1 MGIKDK
7 LVKDKLV
14 KTAKE
19 EDITTKKI
27 HSLME
32 DNSNGYPLK
41 FRELPTE
48 DKGKIETCKYLHHI
62 KKIDNVPVDVRL
74 TCSAFFSSHNKK
86 YILIV
91 ELIIES
97 KDIFCC
103 NVEKNMKY
111 YDEIFRVDDIPK
123 LTIYGANA
131 FIFESIVEILNLFP
145 LLKFDKFNGRFT
157 KNKEYIHFDD
167 LFKFENTECTES
179 AECSVCYELT
189 KSKTP
194 CNHYLCFACNENI
207 PTKFRNSNYEMVER
221 NCPIC
226 RKNIIFYEDEDE
238 NENEDDS

>member
-7 LVKDKLV
+7 LI

-19 EDITTKKI
+19 EDIITKKI

-32 DNSNGYPLK
+32 DNSNNRSLK
-41 FRELPTE
+41 FKELPTN
-48 DKGKIETCKYLHHI
+48 DNKRIETRKYLHDI
-62 KKIDNVPVDVRL
+62 KKIDNVPVRVIIK
-74 TCSAFFSSHNKK
+74 CSAIIHDED
-86 YILIV
+86 YILII

-97 KDIFCC
+97 KDIYILRDD
-103 NVEKNMKY
+103 EPMKY
-111 YDEIFRVDDIPK
+111 YDKTFRVGDIPK
-123 LTIYGANA
+123 LTIYGANT
-131 FIFESIVEILNLFP
+131 FLFETIVKILNLFP

-157 KNKEYIHFDD
+157 TSKEYIPFDD

-207 PTKFRNSNYEMVER
+207 PTKFRNSEYEMIER

-226 RKNIIFYEDEDE
+226 RGNLIFYEDEDE
-238 NENEDDS
+238 DDS

>member
-1 MGIKDK
+1 MSI
-7 LVKDKLV
+7 KDKLV

-32 DNSNGYPLK
+32 DNSNGRSLK
-41 FRELPTE
+41 FKELPTKN
-48 DKGKIETCKYLHHI
+48 KGKIETGKYLHHI

-74 TCSAFFSSHNKK
+74 TCSAFFSSYDKD
-86 YILIV
+86 YALIF

-103 NVEKNMKY
+103 EDQENMKY
-111 YDEIFRVDDIPK
+111 YDETFRVDYIPK
-123 LTIYGANA
+123 LTIYSANT
-131 FIFESIVEILNLFP
+131 FLFESIVKILNLFP

-157 KNKEYIHFDD
+157 KNKEYIPFDD
-167 LFKFENTECTES
+167 LFNFENTECTES

-207 PTKFRNSNYEMVER
+207 PTKFRNSDNEMIER

-226 RKNIIFYEDEDE
+226 RGNIIFYEDE
-238 NENEDDS
+238 NEDDS